1 MFGRQKLVENSVTKK
16 FIRKKC
22 SEVSM
27 ILLLFEN
34 TDDEAFV
41 GSVLNVFF
49 FEYFFFLLKQ
59 MLSIKYFQLINVFVN
74 ILSLKSNLA
83 NCKLFFLL
91 QL

>member
-49 FEYFFFLLKQ
+49 LNIFFF
-59 MLSIKYFQLINVFVN
+59 Y
-74 ILSLKSNLA
+74 
-83 NCKLFFLL
+83 
-91 QL
+91 